1 LENNFVKL
9 EIAEIISK
17 FHRLVKEKIEIKLWT
32 KGSDSVSYK
41 CKQVRVLKKESRI
54 TMVFFSEKAEIETA
68 MIGKTLY
75 INFELN
81 ELAYFSEGKI
91 SKFEDN
97 GFEFVIE
104 EPVYRTES
112 RINTRLLTFPH
123 HKVYAFFE
131 IPENVKETT
140 NIVQLNKSVEKGYDN
155 YKSQQKE
162 KLLERL
168 ASHIGECHHLTDFR
182 VLDISVSGAAF
193 LVQSAHKGF
202 FENLKNADLTVL
214 FEDSVFQIQGA
225 KTVYVV
231 DYLSGDQSKATESL
245 YKVGMTYHPLA
256 SLAQKI
262 NSIIHSSEKL
272 DSMRREFEDF
282 KGK

>member
-1 LENNFVKL
+1 MENNFVKL

-32 KGSDSVSYK
+32 KGKDSVSYK
-41 CKQVRVLKKESRI
+41 SKQVRILKKETRI
-54 TMVFFSEKAEIETA
+54 TMVFFSEKPEFEAS
-68 MIGKTLY
+68 MINKTMY

-81 ELAYFSEGKI
+81 DLAYFSEGKI
-91 SKFEDN
+91 SKFDDDC
-97 GFEFVIE
+97 FEFVIE

-131 IPENVKETT
+131 IPENVKEVT
-140 NIVQLNKSVEKGYDN
+140 NVVQLNKNIEKGYDN

-193 LVQSAHKGF
+193 LVQSAHKSF
-202 FENLKNADLTVL
+202 FDNLKNTDLTVL
-214 FEDSVFQIQGA
+214 FEDSVFKIQGA

-231 DYLSGDQSKATESL
+231 DYLTGDQSKESESL
-245 YKVGMTYHPLA
+245 FKVGMTYHPLA
-256 SLAQKI
+256 TLAQKI
-262 NSIIHSSEKL
+262 NSIIHSSEKF

-282 KGK
+282 KGN